1 MLSSVTAYMRLVR
14 TALETSV
21 RRTVERE
28 RVDSRGDSAP
38 VTIYDVAERAGV
50 SIATVSRVVNGHR
63 SIRPDTQERV
73 LRAIRELGFVPNSA
87 ARGLSSGSKKVIG
100 LVFARLP
107 TEDDLLE
114 LEEETLLF
122 TDSVIRGAEYA
133 AQSNGYSLLLHGT
146 RRATAASAI
155 ASLTSATDG
164 LILADQVLSERR
176 VAPIARRVP
185 VVLLAGS
192 GRARTAVTVRV
203 DNRTSMGEMA
213 EHLVLVHGKRRLAFL
228 SGAPDSPDSE
238 ARASAFRE
246 TAEALGASVEPDEWW
261 VGDWSSAGAG
271 EAARRGVG
279 PGGAVAGA
287 VETVRRR
294 LRRGGTLPDAIA
306 CASDS
311 TAIGVQHALSAEG
324 IQVPADVAVTGF
336 DDIPLARHIAP
347 ALTTINQP
355 IQRLGR
361 VAVEALL
368 AKINGVACARD
379 IVLPT
384 RLVVRASCGCA
395 PNALQA
401 LDRWRSDGD
410 ALVEQPG

>member
-1 MLSSVTAYMRLVR
+1 M
-14 TALETSV
+14 
-21 RRTVERE
+21 
-28 RVDSRGDSAP
+28 DSRGDTSP
-38 VTIYDVAERAGV
+38 VTIYDVAARAGV

-63 SIRPDTQERV
+63 SIRPETQERV
-73 LRAIRELGFVPNSA
+73 LRVIRELGFVPNSA

-100 LVFARLP
+100 LVFARVP
-107 TEDDLLE
+107 SEDDLLE

-155 ASLTSATDG
+155 ASLTSSTDG
-164 LILADQVLSERR
+164 LILAEEVLAERR

-185 VVLLAGS
+185 VVLLTGS
-192 GRARTAVTVRV
+192 GRSRTAVTVRV
-203 DNRTSMGEMA
+203 DNRTSMREMA
-213 EHLVLVHGKRRLAFL
+213 EHLVLTHGKRRLAFL
-228 SGAPDSPDSE
+228 SGAAGSPDSE
-238 ARASAFRE
+238 ARVMAFRE
-246 TAEALGASVEPDEWW
+246 TAESLGATVEPDEWW
-261 VGDWSSAGAG
+261 PGDWSS
-271 EAARRGVG
+271 
-279 PGGAVAGA
+279 AGA

-294 LRRGGTLPDAIA
+294 LGRGGPLPEAIA

-336 DDIPLARHIAP
+336 DDIPLARHLTP
-347 ALTTINQP
+347 GLTTVNQP

-368 AKINGVACARD
+368 AKINGAPCARD

-384 RLVVRASCGCA
+384 RLVVRASCGCE
-395 PNALQA
+395 PGLVQA
-401 LDRWRSDGD
+401 LSSWRPEGD
-410 ALVEQPG
+410 SRVEQAG